1 MPIPWQMHHPKL
13 TSKCRQPA
21 ASREGCLWQLAD
33 GLTQREWPALDQGVV
48 SGGVWERT
56 EKSSASEM
64 SQGCKEHE
72 AEVSFG
78 RECRADLLADRKYAD
93 VRADEEETESCTF
106 YIVASRTVNL
116 IKAFKNFAELI
127 TFDSVTW

>member
-72 AEVSFG
+72 AEVRPG
-78 RECRADLLADRKYAD
+78 
-93 VRADEEETESCTF
+93 
-106 YIVASRTVNL
+106 
-116 IKAFKNFAELI
+116 
-127 TFDSVTW
+127 SVCGH